1 MKKPLI
7 GIIPL
12 VDRERESYWM
22 LPGYMKGIE
31 EAGGIPVMLPLTSD
45 REALEKLVN
54 YFDGFLF
61 TGGHDVSPVVYREA
75 VFEKCGECCP
85 ERDEMEAALLPI
97 ILEEDKPGVT
107 IVQCLAGRKSLSGSS
122 SAIPLFCVP
131 PPAGAL

>member
-61 TGGHDVSPVVYREA
+61 TGGHDVSPAVYREA
-75 VFEKCGECCP
+75 VFENAGNAVRSGTKWRLHCC
-85 ERDEMEAALLPI
+85 R
-97 ILEEDKPGVT
+97 
-107 IVQCLAGRKSLSGSS
+107 
-122 SAIPLFCVP
+122 
-131 PPAGAL
+131 